1 MVTDKSQKLC
11 GKFDFGYIVQ
21 QAWNPKTGEVRT
33 KKKKNKRT
41 KVSKLVTA
49 NLEQHVINPRC
60 QDNANSH
67 LTKQKK
73 SNPY

>member
-1 MVTDKSQKLC
+1 ME
-11 GKFDFGYIVQ
+11 
-21 QAWNPKTGEVRT
+21 PKDWRS
-33 KKKKNKRT
+33 KKKKKKKRT